1 MCSALAARPS
11 MTDIM
16 CVACLGAR
24 PGSDGH
30 ICTYITMRIQVTYHI
45 PLRLQPIF
53 CRTVVPVPTTC
64 SRTRYENQE
73 ATELLLR
80 IPL

>member
-1 MCSALAARPS
+1 MLRLGGAPFDDRHYVCGVS
-11 MTDIM
+11 
-16 CVACLGAR
+16 GAR